1 VLFRPRFEVTAL
13 LVGVALASACTTDFT
28 GYHLESSAAGA
39 SAEDGGAAGALS
51 PGGAADSATDSAG
64 ADATAGASGKGGTLN
79 NGGAASK
86 GGATSN
92 GGAAS
97 GAAAGTGGSADAG
110 SSGMQLPTPLSCQ
123 GLSDTCGS
131 DGHTSC
137 CAASRIPGGTYNR
150 SNLSAAPATVS
161 DFALDNYEVSVGR
174 FRNFVNV
181 YTQDMTQAGSG
192 RNPNNLDRDAGWD
205 VAWNA
210 MLPATMGALASA
222 VQCPRGSYTAGAGA
236 NESLPVTCVS
246 WYEALAFCIW
256 DGARLPTE
264 AEWNYAAAGG
274 SEERTYPWGDSAPD
288 AAHAA
293 FCTGTCGSV
302 LPVGLK
308 APLGDGKWGQVDL
321 VGNAWE
327 WNLDVFATPYVQVMC
342 KDCANLVS
350 TTSSLRVFRGGS
362 AGNNASAL
370 LSATRNSRIP
380 TDHNGYIGLRCARTP

>member
-1 VLFRPRFEVTAL
+1 MLFEPRFEVTAL
-13 LVGVALASACTTDFT
+13 LVGAALASACTTDFT
-28 GYHLESSAAGA
+28 GYHLESGAAGA

-51 PGGAADSATDSAG
+51 QGGAADSATDSAG
-64 ADATAGASGKGGTLN
+64 ADATAGAPGKGGTLN

-86 GGATSN
+86 GGATSH

-97 GAAAGTGGSADAG
+97 GAEAGTTPADAG
-110 SSGMQLPTPLSCQ
+110 SSGTELPMPPSCQ
-123 GLSDTCGS
+123 GLSDTCGP

-137 CAASRIPGGTYNR
+137 CAASLIPGGTYNR
-150 SNLSAAPATVS
+150 SNLAAAPATVS

-181 YTQDMTQAGSG
+181 YTQDMTQAGAG

-210 MLPATMGALASA
+210 MLPATMAALATA
-222 VQCPRGSYTAGAGA
+222 VQCPHGSYTAGAGA
-236 NESLPVTCVS
+236 NETLPVTCVS

-288 AAHAA
+288 AAHAV

-327 WNLDVFATPYVQVMC
+327 WNLDVFATPYVQVAC

-362 AGNNASAL
+362 AGNNASVL

-380 TDHNGYIGLRCARTP
+380 TDHNGYIGLRCARNP